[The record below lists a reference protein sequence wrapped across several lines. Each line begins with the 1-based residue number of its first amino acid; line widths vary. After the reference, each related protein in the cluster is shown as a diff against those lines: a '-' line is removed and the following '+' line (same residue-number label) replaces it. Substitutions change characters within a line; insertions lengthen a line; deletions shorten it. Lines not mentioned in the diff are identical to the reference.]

1 MQRDHVPAVFLSCP
15 INAILEGFY
24 ETNTTMADL
33 KAKGSFGIGTFNDLD
48 GELVLLDG
56 IIYQL
61 DVQGNAHPVA
71 DDQKT
76 PFACSCPFEP
86 ISEETVQESYPQEA
100 FNTFLLSLLPS
111 PNMIYAI
118 RVDGHFKSVRTRSMP
133 RTQNHIPL
141 VEATAAQVE
150 STFDDVDGTL
160 VGFYTPDFLPSVNV
174 PGFHFHF
181 LSADRSRGGHLLESH
196 LLSGTVAIQFY
207 TRLDLNLPLT
217 LDYLGAEFKRDAEA
231 DIEKAER

>member
-1 MQRDHVPAVFLSCP
+1 MQEDQQPAVFLSCP
-15 INAILEGFY
+15 INAIVEGLY

-33 KAKGSFGIGTFNDLD
+33 KAKGDFGIGTFNDID

-61 DVQGNAHPVA
+61 DVDGNAHPVS

-76 PFACSCPFEP
+76 PFACACPFEP
-86 ISEETVQESYPQEA
+86 ISEEAVEGDYSHEE
-100 FNTFLLSLLPS
+100 FNSFLLSLLPS
-111 PNMIYAI
+111 QNMLYAI
-118 RVDGHFKSVRTRSMP
+118 RVDGHFKSARTRSMP
-133 RTQNHIPL
+133 RTQNYTPL
-141 VEATAAQVE
+141 VEATASQVE
-150 STFDDVDGTL
+150 STFTDVDGTL
-160 VGFYTPDFLPSVNV
+160 VGFYTPGFLPSVNV

-207 TRLDLNLPLT
+207 RRLDLNLPLT
-217 LDYLGAEFKRDAEA
+217 LDYLGAEFKRNAEK